1 VSPTEAAERR
11 VTIADEF
18 RDTIYVGSVATG
30 SLLPSR
36 QHCRICRSFETDPT
50 SDPVRNQVD
59 SYWLSLD
66 PVEVYVVIP
75 IIPHIAP
82 MKTLAGPGSVES
94 SIVLSLDTPQLPM
107 SPVGL
112 IAGRSF
118 SGEVVEATAPP
129 EPLPDLL
136 ARVRRQLDMPVG
148 DLARMLGLGRRHF
161 YNLSAGGNASQETEA
176 RVRTVSAMVTQ
187 LNDELDDAE
196 LVRAA
201 ILTPVGRSA
210 LTFYEVAER
219 GGIDELR
226 AMLDALIQR
235 IHGRGIRRVRSA
247 VQRRATAQQREER
260 KRRAGEALG
269 DLPPRDPASRGDPGG
284 AD

>member
-1 VSPTEAAERR
+1 VSPTEAAEHK

-75 IIPHIAP
+75 IIRHIAP
-82 MKTLAGPGSVES
+82 MKTLAGLGSVES
-94 SIVLSLDTPQLPM
+94 SIVLSFDTPQLPM

-112 IAGRSF
+112 IAGHSF
-118 SGEVVEATAPP
+118 SGELVETTAPP
-129 EPLPDLL
+129 DPLPDLL
-136 ARVRRQLDMPVG
+136 VRLRRQLDMPVG

-161 YNLSAGGNASQETEA
+161 YNLSAGGNASRETES

-187 LNDELDDAE
+187 LHDELDDAE

-201 ILTPVGRSA
+201 ILTPVGRST

-226 AMLDALIQR
+226 AMLDALIRR
-235 IHGRGIRRVRSA
+235 IHGRGIRRVRRA
-247 VQRRATAQQREER
+247 VPRRATAQQREER
-260 KRRAGEALG
+260 NRRAGEALG
-269 DLPPRDPASRGDPGG
+269 DLPPRDSASRGDPGG